1 MTSIEKAILG
11 ALGGLSAVLVKFLG
25 QDYENV
31 VSHAANLTAEQLL
44 SYKIGY
50 GLLTPIL
57 MFLGAFIGWL
67 SDEQKRMKIVAL
79 AIAAPAMVTT
89 WSAGEGDTS
98 PAPPHQ
104 AALISSAFAQSP
116 EGAKEKLPPAHPDTL
131 QEKSVWERIEQG
143 VGVFFGRD
151 KQPRRYWVVVGSFTD
166 KRAAV
171 DFSDAVNEEAPA
183 LNAWVGG
190 RLPGNAYYP
199 VIVGGHLSLS
209 LSEARELKQKA
220 LATNT
225 VKEAYL
231 ATGVSR

>member
-1 MTSIEKAILG
+1 MTNVEKTILG
-11 ALGGLSAVLVKFLG
+11 ALGGLSAVMVKFLG
-25 QDYENV
+25 QDYGNV
-31 VSHAANLTAEQLL
+31 VSHAANLTAEQLM

-67 SDEQKRMKIVAL
+67 SDEQKRIKVVAL

-89 WSAGEGDTS
+89 WSAGDGYT
-98 PAPPHQ
+98 APVPGPQ
-104 AALISSAFAQSP
+104 AALISSAFAQSV
-116 EGAKEKLPPAHPDTL
+116 EGAKEKLPPAHPDTI
-131 QEKSVWERIEQG
+131 QEKSVWERIERG

-151 KQPRRYWVVVGSFTD
+151 KQPRNYWVVVGSFTD

-171 DFSDAVNEEAPA
+171 EFCNAVNDENPT

-190 RLPGNAYYP
+190 RLPGSAYYP
-199 VIVGGHLSLS
+199 VVLGGHLSLS
-209 LSEARELKQKA
+209 KAKELKQRA

-225 VKEAYL
+225 IKDAYL
-231 ATGVSR
+231 SSSVMP